1 MTDGKSVRRL
11 TSILSKPNPQRFIW
25 FSWGWTVPQNQSIIK
40 GLTGF
45 YWVSLGFHW
54 VLGLWQM
61 LSVEDPGGGG
71 CSMKEAN
78 GGFLLAIA
86 AGSPPLLPAIR
97 HIKTR
102 LHCIVGVPASHSFSS
117 APFEATY
124 LLFSYRCEGSGWRNR
139 NAGEPEKNH
148 KKDQQYTM
156 KPSLSI
162 S

>member
-86 AGSPPLLPAIR
+86 AGPPPP
-97 HIKTR
+97 
-102 LHCIVGVPASHSFSS
+102 PASHSPHQNAS
-117 APFEATY
+117 ALYCRRASQPFIFVSAVWSDIFVVF
-124 LLFSYRCEGSGWRNR
+124 LPLWRFGV
-139 NAGEPEKNH
+139 AEPKCWRAW
-148 KKDQQYTM
+148 KK
-156 KPSLSI
+156 P
-162 S
+162 